1 MRLSAKLGF
10 KSGLVF
16 MFSLLLSA
24 GLLSCTEKADDQTP
38 AKTLESYIQ
47 ASFDVKGVE
56 DKIKMLNL
64 LTGDTKQRLSVWSDE
79 QFLKAFVE
87 TKKKFGSLKILE
99 NKKVND
105 QEVALTYELSFREG
119 EKEKLAQITQRKLC
133 TLVFLDGGWKIKEVR
148 SQRESIEYLQELSL
162 P

>member
-1 MRLSAKLGF
+1 MRHKF
-10 KSGLVF
+10 KIALMLICGV
-16 MFSLLLSA
+16 SLAALFA
-24 GLLSCTEKADDQTP
+24 CTPKVEDQTP
-38 AKTLESYIQ
+38 AKTLESYIE
-47 ASFDVKGVE
+47 ASFNVKGIE
-56 DKIKMLNL
+56 DKAKMENL

-87 TKKKFGSLKILE
+87 TKKKFGSLRILE

-119 EKEKLAQITQRKLC
+119 EKDKLAQITQRKLC
-133 TLVFLDGGWKIKEVR
+133 TMVFLDGGWRIKEVR
-148 SQRESIEYLQELSL
+148 SQRESIEYLSELSL

>member
-1 MRLSAKLGF
+1 MQRNIAGMLVLIGTLF
-10 KSGLVF
+10 GSG
-16 MFSLLLSA
+16 
-24 GLLSCTEKADDQTP
+24 CTSKMEDQSP
-38 AKTLESYIQ
+38 AKALESYIE
-47 ASFDVKGVE
+47 ASFNVKDAS
-56 DKIKMLNL
+56 DKKKMESL

-119 EKEKLAQITQRKLC
+119 EKDKLAQITQRKLC
-133 TLVFLDGGWKIKEVR
+133 TMVYLEGGWKIKEVR
-148 SQRESIEYLQELSL
+148 SQRESIEYLSELSL

>member
-1 MRLSAKLGF
+1 MQPSF
-10 KSGLVF
+10 KIVGLF
-16 MFSLLLSA
+16 AFCLMA
-24 GLLSCTEKADDQTP
+24 MNACTSKVEDQTP
-38 AKTLESYIQ
+38 AKTLESYIE
-47 ASFDVKGVE
+47 ASFNVKDVQ
-56 DKIKMLNL
+56 DKVKMENL

-105 QEVALTYELSFREG
+105 QEAILTYELSFREG
-119 EKEKLAQITQRKLC
+119 EKDKLAQITQRKLC
-133 TLVFLDGGWKIKEVR
+133 TMVKLDGGWKIKEVR
-148 SQRESIEYLQELSL
+148 SQRESIEYLSELSL

>member
-1 MRLSAKLGF
+1 MRLNF
-10 KSGLVF
+10 KSATLVLVF
-16 MFSLLLSA
+16 MCLT
-24 GLLSCTEKADDQTP
+24 SCTEKTDDQTP
-38 AKTLESYIQ
+38 GKTLESYIQ
-47 ASFDVKGVE
+47 ASFNVKGVE
-56 DKIKMLNL
+56 DKKKMEDL

-99 NKKVND
+99 NKKVNE

-133 TLVFLDGGWKIKEVR
+133 TLVFQDGGWKIKEVR

>member
-1 MRLSAKLGF
+1 MQHKLG
-10 KSGLVF
+10 LVLI
-16 MFSLLLSA
+16 LLMA
-24 GLLSCTEKADDQTP
+24 GCTAKVEDQTP

-47 ASFDVKGVE
+47 TSFNVKE
-56 DKIKMLNL
+56 IQDKAKMENL

-87 TKKKFGSLKILE
+87 TKKKFGTLKILE
-99 NKKVND
+99 NKKVSD
-105 QEVALTYELSFREG
+105 QEVLLTYELSFREG
-119 EKEKLAQITQRKLC
+119 EKDKLAQITQRKLC

-148 SQRESIEYLQELSL
+148 SQRESIEYLSELSL

>member
-1 MRLSAKLGF
+1 MQYKF
-10 KSGLVF
+10 KWVKIFVFCIVLSGL
-16 MFSLLLSA
+16 SSA
-24 GLLSCTEKADDQTP
+24 CTNKVDDQTP

-47 ASFDVKGVE
+47 ASFNVQGIQ
-56 DKIKMLNL
+56 DKAKMENL

-87 TKKKFGSLKILE
+87 TKKKFGTLKILE
-99 NKKVND
+99 NKEVND

-119 EKEKLAQITQRKLC
+119 EKDKLAQITQRKLC
-133 TLVFLDGGWKIKEVR
+133 TMVFLDGGWKIKEVR
-148 SQRESIEYLQELSL
+148 SQRESIEYLSELSL

>member
-1 MRLSAKLGF
+1 MQSKF
-10 KSGLVF
+10 KV
-16 MFSLLLSA
+16 MVALLLLA
-24 GLLSCTEKADDQTP
+24 GCTSKMGDQTP
-38 AKTLESYIQ
+38 AKALESYIE
-47 ASFDVKGVE
+47 ASFNVKDIQ
-56 DKIKMLNL
+56 DKAKMENL

-87 TKKKFGSLKILE
+87 TKKKFGTLKILE

-105 QEVALTYELSFREG
+105 QEVVLTYELSFREG

-133 TLVFLDGGWKIKEVR
+133 TMVLMDGGWKIKEVR
-148 SQRESIEYLQELSL
+148 SQRESIEYLSELSL

>member
-1 MRLSAKLGF
+1 MQRNFKLTF
-10 KSGLVF
+10 VLMLMVGL
-16 MFSLLLSA
+16 M
-24 GLLSCTEKADDQTP
+24 SCTEKADDQTP

-47 ASFDVKGVE
+47 ASFNVQGVQDKKKME
-56 DKIKMLNL
+56 DL

-87 TKKKFGSLKILE
+87 TKKKFGSLKVLE

-119 EKEKLAQITQRKLC
+119 EKDKLAQITQRKLC
-133 TLVFLDGGWKIKEVR
+133 TMVFQDGGWKIKEVR

>member
-1 MRLSAKLGF
+1 MRHNLTVILI
-10 KSGLVF
+10 LF
-16 MFSLLLSA
+16 MV
-24 GLLSCTEKADDQTP
+24 GCTSKVDDQTP

-47 ASFDVKGVE
+47 ASFNVKGME
-56 DKIKMLNL
+56 DKIKMENL

-99 NKKVND
+99 NKKVSD
-105 QEVALTYELSFREG
+105 QEVAITYELSFREG
-119 EKEKLAQITQRKLC
+119 EKDKLAQITQRKLC
-133 TLVFLDGGWKIKEVR
+133 SMVFLDGGWKIKEVR
-148 SQRESIEYLQELSL
+148 SQRESIEYLSELSL

>member
-1 MRLSAKLGF
+1 MRLKSNLGF
-10 KSGLVF
+10 KSALVLII
-16 MFSLLLSA
+16 MTGLSA
-24 GLLSCTEKADDQTP
+24 GLVSCSDKADDKTP
-38 AKTLESYIQ
+38 QKTLESYIQ

-56 DKIKMLNL
+56 DKVKMENL

-99 NKKVND
+99 TKKVND

-148 SQRESIEYLQELSL
+148 SQRESIEYLSELSL